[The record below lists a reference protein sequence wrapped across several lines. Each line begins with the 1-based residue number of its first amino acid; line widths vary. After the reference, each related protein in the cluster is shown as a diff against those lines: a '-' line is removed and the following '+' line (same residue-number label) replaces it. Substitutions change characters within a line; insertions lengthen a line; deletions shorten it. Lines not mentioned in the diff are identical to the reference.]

1 MNRRQML
8 RAALV
13 PAVVIGLGTAC
24 SEPQPAG
31 STDVVDPGT
40 AAPTSASP
48 TPSQPAAPL
57 TGLPVAAAAVAA
69 RPAVAVPIRV
79 SPATT
84 PAGLG
89 SADLVYAE
97 FAESDTLHLTAVFHS
112 KDAAKVGPVT
122 EIRPVDIRSLGVLH
136 PFVGY
141 AGGPT
146 GFLTQFENSKLAG
159 VTPADDGDKV
169 FAGDQTSTAA
179 LWKAAP
185 KGAQPPPSV
194 LDYATPGSALAGR
207 DVTPAQELTISVPG
221 GPPQV
226 WRYDAAKSTWVGKV
240 GTATVTAASVL
251 VLTMEYKT
259 LDVRKP
265 SPRSLPS
272 ANVFGEG
279 AVVAVSGPSGAKGK
293 WRKPGLDLVC
303 NITDL
308 NGELL
313 HPTPGNA
320 WVFYVPSSAK
330 VTLR

>member
-13 PAVVIGLGTAC
+13 PTLVLGLATAC

-40 AAPTSASP
+40 PATPSASP

-57 TGLPVAAAAVAA
+57 TGLPVASAAVAA

-79 SPATT
+79 TPATT
-84 PAGLG
+84 PVGLG

-97 FAESDTLHLTAVFHS
+97 FAESDSLHLTAVFHS
-112 KDAAKVGPVT
+112 KDATKVGPVT
-122 EIRPVDIRSLGVLH
+122 EIRPVDIRTLGVLH

-146 GFLTQFENSKLAG
+146 GFLSQFENSKLPG

-169 FAGDQTSTAA
+169 FSSDQTSTAA
-179 LWKAAP
+179 LLKAAP
-185 KGAQPPPSV
+185 KGIQPPPAV
-194 LDYATPGSALAGR
+194 LDYGTPGAALAGR
-207 DVTPAQELTISVPG
+207 DLVPAQELTISVPG

-240 GTATVTAASVL
+240 GTTTVTAASVL

-259 LDVRKP
+259 LEVRKP

-279 AVVAVSGPSGAKGK
+279 AAVAVSGPSSAKGK
-293 WRKPGLDLVC
+293 WRKPGLDKVC
-303 NITDL
+303 NVTDL
-308 NGELL
+308 NGDLL
-313 HPTPGNA
+313 HPAPGNA
-320 WVFYVPSSAK
+320 WVFYVPSTAK
-330 VTLR
+330 VTIR